1 MKRRSSLPMLLL
13 AFVCV
18 GLVAEPARSQTSR
31 AVLENAALAK
41 MLDEVI
47 ETKDFTNPMT
57 LKDCLQLFYEK
68 YAARGKELPILVDV
82 DSFKTSDPEAQSP
95 YDAQVQ
101 LPAVPKQM
109 PMHVAL
115 RIVLS
120 QIPAKATFIIRQGHI
135 EIVHPSHATAKAL
148 LKHRVLTRF
157 DKVPL
162 RESLE
167 DLAALTGAPIIFD
180 VRVKEKG
187 QEKVSILLNNMSLE
201 DSLTVLTEQ
210 AGLRFV
216 TLESGIFVTSPE
228 DAKNL
233 EERQK
238 KAVVPPAP
246 KVEKKAP
253 VAQ

>member
-13 AFVCV
+13 ALVCV
-18 GLVAEPARSQTSR
+18 GLMSAPGRSQTSR
-31 AVLENAALAK
+31 VVNENAALVR
-41 MLDEVI
+41 MLDEVV

-57 LKDCLQLFYEK
+57 LKDALQLFYEK
-68 YAARGKELPILVDV
+68 YAARAKDLPIIVDL
-82 DSFKTSDPEAQSP
+82 DSFKVGDPDGPHP
-95 YDAQVQ
+95 YESQVQ
-101 LPAVPKQM
+101 LPAIPKQM

-115 RIVLS
+115 RIVLH
-120 QIPAKATFIIRQGHI
+120 QVLPKATFIIRQGHI
-135 EIVHPSHATAKAL
+135 EIVHPSHAAAKSL
-148 LKHRVLTRF
+148 LQRRVLTRF

-162 RESLE
+162 RDALE

-201 DSLTVLTEQ
+201 DSLIALTEQ

-246 KVEKKAP
+246 KVEKSAP
-253 VAQ
+253 AVK